1 MSALLIA
8 QCEYLVNKYIQYL
21 VELFDYHEPYTP
33 LVINNFRTK
42 LKLELDKRI
51 AMIED
56 KEDLKDKAAPLL
68 ELYATIVKVYQ
79 LFHRMKHGVVDC
91 EETTAIVYWQLE
103 TNALSSNISDFSVR
117 TELLAIQKK
126 YNRKVSLLYMNE
138 FIDQFN
144 EVSLFD
150 TLDKNLH
157 HRPKRLQ
164 PLRDRVYDTCSFL
177 EQVKDVLLDCFYDF
191 ECRLKQFAKMK
202 FADMTSKDTFPKLIS
217 LTIFENSTDQ
227 AKQYR
232 KIILTDKI
240 QSALQSSLQVF
251 LDKSGL
257 FKIQAA
263 GKRYLKLEDEE
274 EEEEMEPE
282 SIEETKKRKATA
294 EIGQECKRK
303 PPATAKNISTTT
315 HEHGEEEATNT
326 TSTTHPAALAPFTP
340 PPPLHN
346 TNTINKTTTTT
357 NDRDDDAAETLP
369 QHGEE
374 EATNTTSTTHPA
386 ALAPFTPPPPLH
398 NTTNTVPKLTLT
410 KATTEKNSRSVLM
423 AYISNKTVE
432 PKPIEV
438 QFYSSSSSSANA
450 IAVDNNHSSSS
461 SSANAIAVDNS
472 NIRTVIKEI
481 RSDEIVN
488 CLFAEKE

>member
-240 QSALQSSLQVF
+240 QSALQSSLAVF
-251 LDKSGL
+251 LEKSGL
-257 FKIQAA
+257 FKIQQAA
-263 GKRYLKLEDEE
+263 GKRYLKLEDE

-346 TNTINKTTTTT
+346 TM
-357 NDRDDDAAETLP
+357 
-369 QHGEE
+369 
-374 EATNTTSTTHPA
+374 
-386 ALAPFTPPPPLH
+386 
-398 NTTNTVPKLTLT
+398 NTVPKLTLT

-423 AYISNKTVE
+423 AYISNKTVVE

-438 QFYSSSSSSANA
+438 QFTSYSSSSSSANA

-461 SSANAIAVDNS
+461 GSANAIAVDNS